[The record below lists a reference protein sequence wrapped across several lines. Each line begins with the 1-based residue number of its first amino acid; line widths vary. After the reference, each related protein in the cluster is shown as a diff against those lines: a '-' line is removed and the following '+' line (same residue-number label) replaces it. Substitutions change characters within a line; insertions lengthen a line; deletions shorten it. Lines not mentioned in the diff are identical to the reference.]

1 MVAQN
6 PDDLVLK
13 ENSSSKPRGTWSLL
27 LFFVFAALIL
37 AFAGVGW
44 WGYDRYRVWR
54 LWEEAQ
60 ESLKI
65 HDPRSALASLEQFTI
80 RRPKDLDGL
89 FLAARTARRMGKFPE
104 AKRYLAAF
112 EDLGGSKAQ
121 VRLERDLMLV
131 QQGLIG
137 DTDRRLRATVGPD
150 HPDVT
155 LVLEALARGYM
166 QAERWADARQA
177 CALWRAVDGKAPWAW
192 LWGGRVCERM
202 VQMDQALDFYAK
214 ALELAPDDRDARVA
228 FARLQLRQKN
238 PLNAKPHL
246 EWVLARFPED
256 EEALLGMAQCLAAE
270 ARGPEA
276 QALVDHVLARDAR
289 SNLALGLKGK
299 ILLEE
304 GDGAGAEPFLRKAWQ
319 AEPADVEA
327 LHSLVRALRIQGKGT
342 EAAEL
347 EKKLE
352 SLQKDLKRLNELMR
366 LIGPQTPDL
375 GPCLE
380 AGEIAL
386 RVGRTEQGL
395 NLLEDALRRNG
406 DHRPVHAALARY
418 YRGLGRLDLAEVQQG
433 LADKP

>member
-1 MVAQN
+1 MPMADGLDGKGKDGSR
-6 PDDLVLK
+6 PWGIRRLL
-13 ENSSSKPRGTWSLL
+13 PFLLAGTLL
-27 LFFVFAALIL
+27 LAVTGFV
-37 AFAGVGW
+37 W
-44 WGYDRYRVWR
+44 WGYDRYRTAR
-54 LWEEAQ
+54 LWEEGQ
-60 ESLKI
+60 EALRRQ
-65 HDPRSALASLEQFTI
+65 DPKAALVSLEQFAA
-80 RRPKDLDGL
+80 RKPKDLEGL
-89 FLAARTARRMGKFPE
+89 FLAGRTARRLGKFPE
-104 AKRYLAAF
+104 AKRYLAAY
-112 EDLGGSKAQ
+112 EDLGGNKDR

-137 DTDRRLRATVGPD
+137 DTDKRLRASVGPD

-202 VQMDQALDFYAK
+202 VQMDQALEFYTK
-214 ALELAPDDRDARVA
+214 ALELAPEDRDARVA

-238 PLNAKPHL
+238 PVTAKPHL
-246 EWVLARFPED
+246 QWVLERFPED
-256 EEALLGMAQCLAAE
+256 EEALLGMADCLAAE

-276 QALVDHVLARDAR
+276 QVLVDKVLAINPH
-289 SNLALGLKGK
+289 SNLAMGLKGK
-299 ILLEE
+299 ILLEG
-304 GDGAGAEPFLRKAWQ
+304 GDGTAAEPFLRKAWL

-327 LHSLVRALRIQGKGT
+327 LHSLVRALRIQGKGA

-347 EKKLE
+347 EKKQE
-352 SLQKDLKRLNELMR
+352 ALQKDLKRLNELMR

-380 AGEIAL
+380 AAEIAL

-395 NLLEDALRRNG
+395 NLLDDALRRKG